1 MIEISEANL
10 FRFPSSDGRHTVA
23 GYRFPVE
30 NPRAVVQISHGMI
43 EHTGHYTELISRMN
57 GAGIAVFSNDH
68 LGHGRTAA
76 SEEEYGVFGARGAR
90 EFVLRDLYTVTGIAR
105 SEYPDL
111 PLILIGH
118 SMGSF
123 LARLYAARWGA
134 ELDGLV
140 ILGTGGPNPMLPVGK
155 LTSAVSSLLFGARH
169 RGKMISKLAFGTYNS
184 RYGKGE
190 PKDAWITRDR
200 EVLDRFRDDPA
211 SHFLFSVGA
220 FGELFSMIGEVNT
233 KKWAKSLPADL
244 PIFLGSG
251 DMDPVGGW
259 GKGVSKVAKLLENAG
274 CTKLTFRLYPGFR
287 HELHN
292 EIGRDEFYRDLLAW
306 TEGLIP

>member
-1 MIEISEANL
+1 MIEITEANL
-10 FRFPSSDGRHTVA
+10 FLFPSSDGIHTVA

-43 EHTGHYTELISRMN
+43 EHVGHYTELITRLN
-57 GAGIAVFSNDH
+57 AAGISVYANDH
-68 LGHGRTAA
+68 LGHGRTA
-76 SEEEYGVFGARGAR
+76 SPEEYGIFGDKGAR
-90 EFVLRDLYTVTGIAR
+90 EFVLRDLYTVTELAR
-105 SEYPDL
+105 KENPDL
-111 PLILIGH
+111 PLIFLGH

-123 LARLYAARWGA
+123 LARLYASRWGG

-140 ILGTGGPNPMLPVGK
+140 ILGTGGPNPMLPVAK
-155 LTSAVSSLLFGARH
+155 LLAGTSSLLFGAKH
-169 RGKMISKLAFGTYNS
+169 PGKILSKITFGTYNS
-184 RYGKGE
+184 RYEKGV
-190 PKDAWITRDR
+190 PNDAWITRDR
-200 EVLDRFRDDPA
+200 EILDRFKDDPA
-211 SHFLFSVGA
+211 SHFTFSAGA
-220 FGELFSMIGEVNT
+220 FRELFAMTGEINT
-233 KKWAKSLPADL
+233 KKWAKSIPKDL

-259 GKGVSKVAKLLENAG
+259 GKGVKKVAKMLENAG
-274 CTKLTFRLYPGFR
+274 CEKLTFRLYPGFR

>member
-1 MIEISEANL
+1 MIEITEANL
-10 FRFPSSDGRHTVA
+10 FLFPSSDGIHTVA

-43 EHTGHYTELISRMN
+43 EHVGHYTELITRLN
-57 GAGIAVFSNDH
+57 AAGISVYANDH
-68 LGHGRTAA
+68 LGHGRTA
-76 SEEEYGVFGARGAR
+76 SPEEYGIFGDKGAR
-90 EFVLRDLYTVTGIAR
+90 EFVLRDLYTVTELAR
-105 SEYPDL
+105 KENPDL
-111 PLILIGH
+111 PLIFLGH

-123 LARLYAARWGA
+123 LARLYASRWGG

-140 ILGTGGPNPMLPVGK
+140 ILGTGGPNPMLPVAK
-155 LTSAVSSLLFGARH
+155 LLAGTSSLLFGAKH
-169 RGKMISKLAFGTYNS
+169 PGKILSKITFGTYNS
-184 RYGKGE
+184 RYEKGV
-190 PKDAWITRDR
+190 PNDAWITRDR
-200 EVLDRFRDDPA
+200 EILDRFKDDPA
-211 SHFLFSVGA
+211 SHFTFSAGA
-220 FGELFSMIGEVNT
+220 FRELFAMTGEINT
-233 KKWAKSLPADL
+233 KKWAKSIPKDL

-259 GKGVSKVAKLLENAG
+259 GKGVKKVAKMLEDAG
-274 CTKLTFRLYPGFR
+274 CEKLTFRLYPGFR